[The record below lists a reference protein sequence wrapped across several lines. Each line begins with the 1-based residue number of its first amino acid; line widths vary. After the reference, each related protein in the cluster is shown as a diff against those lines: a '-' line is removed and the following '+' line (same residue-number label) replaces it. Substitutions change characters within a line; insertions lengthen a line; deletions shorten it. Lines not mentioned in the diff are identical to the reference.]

1 MQLFNMSLTALILI
15 FFGIVAVVVLVVS
28 IRMPRKF
35 YKEEK
40 IRTDLKKRIYSA
52 QNSVESEEDQ
62 VS

>member
-1 MQLFNMSLTALILI
+1 MSLTALILI